1 MLYRTVII
9 RRNSLSW
16 NIVKNQSRLS
26 YLVKRINTILD
37 ESEKKPDF
45 VSIIMYIPEVIE
57 IAKTTNNASS
67 NPMNEFLNKVTTS
80 EISNILDDTEVAIL
94 YRIYNK
100 KGNYAEISRD
110 LNMSE
115 QEIKKIEHSALT
127 KISNYI
133 KTITGVDEDSN
144 NPQETY

>member
-1 MLYRTVII
+1 
-9 RRNSLSW
+9 
-16 NIVKNQSRLS
+16 
-26 YLVKRINTILD
+26 
-37 ESEKKPDF
+37 
-45 VSIIMYIPEVIE
+45 
-57 IAKTTNNASS
+57 
-67 NPMNEFLNKVTTS
+67 MNEFLSKVPTS
-80 EISNILDDTEVAIL
+80 EISNILDDTEATIL

-100 KGNYAEISRD
+100 KENYAEISKD

-144 NPQETY
+144 SPQEASSSKRLEKNRLN